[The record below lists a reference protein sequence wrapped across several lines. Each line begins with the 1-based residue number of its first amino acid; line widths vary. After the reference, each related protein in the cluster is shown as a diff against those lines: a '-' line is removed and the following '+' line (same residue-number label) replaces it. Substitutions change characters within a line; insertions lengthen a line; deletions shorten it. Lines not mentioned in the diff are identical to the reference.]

1 MAKRIEAITAY
12 RPRLELGDPATEQRY
27 MELVTQRTTLSLGV
41 VKNVQES
48 EVEALIGLLLDG
60 RPVHTGTTI
69 YTPNLDLDGSLEI
82 KVRVDRRILQE
93 LNMPGRFRGRIAN
106 AENIGK
112 TSDDLVALWN
122 AAHPD
127 NPVAD

>member
-1 MAKRIEAITAY
+1 MARRIEAITAF
-12 RPRLELGDPATEQRY
+12 RPRLELGDPATAQRY
-27 MELVTQRTTLSLGV
+27 MELVTQRTTLSPGV

-48 EVEALIGLLLDG
+48 EVEALISLLLDG

-69 YTPNLDLDGSLEI
+69 YTPSIDLDGSMEI
-82 KVRVDRRILQE
+82 KIRVDRRILEE
-93 LNMPGRFRGRIAN
+93 LNLPGRFRGRIAN

-112 TSDDLVALWN
+112 TANDLVAQWN

-127 NPVAD
+127 NLVVD